1 MKVIQTVAEVGED
14 RTLHLRLPEDTPVG
28 LVEVLV
34 VLEPRRRPSLK
45 EGGPVMVW
53 GGRVF
58 TTADVEAG
66 RVAPGSTVYIGE
78 DTFLGSLPGEYDRER
93 DDRGDFINHSC
104 EPNVWLQDENTLVAR
119 RDIDA
124 GEELTIDY
132 AMFEGNENDVKPWIC
147 RCGSLLCRHSI
158 TGQDWRLPELQ
169 WRYEG
174 HFSPFINERIRR
186 L

>member
-1 MKVIQTVAEVGED
+1 M
-14 RTLHLRLPEDTPVG
+14 
-28 LVEVLV
+28 
-34 VLEPRRRPSLK
+34 K
-45 EGGPVMVW
+45 EGYPPSEWVDPRIEIRPQSLAGRGMFALSPIKEDEPVTVW

-78 DTFLGSLPGEYDRER
+78 DTFLGSVPGEYDRER

-104 EPNVWLQDENTLVAR
+104 DPNVWMQDENTLAAR
-119 RDIDA
+119 RDIA
-124 GEELTIDY
+124 ASEELTIDY

-147 RCGSLLCRHSI
+147 RCGSLLCRHRI

-169 WRYEG
+169 QRYEG
-174 HFSPFINERIRR
+174 HFSLFITERIRR
-186 L
+186 LRRPLADELR